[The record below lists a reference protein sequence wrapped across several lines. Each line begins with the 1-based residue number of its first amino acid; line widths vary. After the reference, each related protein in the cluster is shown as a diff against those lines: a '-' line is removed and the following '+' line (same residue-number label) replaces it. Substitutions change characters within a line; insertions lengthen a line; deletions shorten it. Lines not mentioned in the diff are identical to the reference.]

1 MTKKI
6 FGALILVFAVV
17 NIYSFGGGHDSLL
30 FDGSGEVK
38 LLQNSFGDG
47 CNIYVTKVSGVVLGT
62 KVKKEIYEVCGEWDT
77 IYSSTSGT
85 QLVRGDNVSKNQEIK
100 TGEDGFV
107 KMELN
112 DGSVIV
118 LGPKS
123 TILID
128 QEMCETANAMT
139 KIRISAGSLWTLVKK
154 LIGGGKFEVSTD
166 RNGGGVR
173 GTEFTFEITP
183 EKEVIKVYEGTFEV
197 YPLKKNQQLEDSGKE
212 MEQLQKDFEA
222 GKISMEEYT
231 AKMMEFSTKMSNLS
245 EEITK
250 STMVEAGYMVT
261 VTDKISTPE
270 PIPAGETKWFEDP
283 RIK

>member
-1 MTKKI
+1 MTVKI
-6 FGALILVFAVV
+6 LALMLVVFAATS
-17 NIYSFGGGHDSLL
+17 IYSFGGGHDSLL

-38 LLQNSFGDG
+38 FLQNSFGDG
-47 CNIYVTKVSGVVLGT
+47 CNIYVTKVSGFVLGT
-62 KVKKEIYEVCGEWDT
+62 KVKKEIYEVCGQWDT
-77 IYSSTSGT
+77 VYTTLNGAR
-85 QLVRGDNVSKNQEIK
+85 LERGDNVSKNQEIK
-100 TGEDGFV
+100 TGEDGFIR
-107 KMELN
+107 MELN

-118 LGPKS
+118 LGPNS

-128 QEMCETANAMT
+128 QEMCETANAIS
-139 KIRISAGSLWTLVKK
+139 KIRITAGSLWTKVKK
-154 LIGGGKFEVSTD
+154 LLGGGKFEVSTE

-212 MEQLQKDFEA
+212 MEQLQKDFES
-222 GKISMEEYT
+222 GKITMEEYA
-231 AKMMEFSTKMSNLS
+231 AKMTEFGSKMSKLS
-245 EEITK
+245 DEITK
-250 STMVEAGYMVT
+250 STMVEAGFMVT

>member
-17 NIYSFGGGHDSLL
+17 NIFSFGGGHDSLL
-30 FDGSGEVK
+30 FEGSGEVK

-47 CNIYVTKVSGVVLGT
+47 CNIYVTKVSGFVLGT

-77 IYSSTSGT
+77 VYSTKSGV
-85 QLVRGDNVSKNQEIK
+85 QLERGDNVSKN
-100 TGEDGFV
+100 DV
-107 KMELN
+107 
-112 DGSVIV
+112 SVIV
-118 LGPKS
+118 LGPNS

-128 QEMCETANAMT
+128 QEMCETANAIS
-139 KIRISAGSLWTLVKK
+139 KIRITAGSLWTKVKK

-197 YPLKKNQQLEDSGKE
+197 YPLKKNLQLEDSGKE
-212 MEQLQKDFEA
+212 MEQLQKDFES
-222 GKISMEEYT
+222 GKISMDEYT
-231 AKMMEFSTKMSNLS
+231 AKMMEFSNKMSKLS
-245 EEITK
+245 DEITK

-261 VTDKISTPE
+261 VTDKVSTPE
-270 PIPAGETKWFEDP
+270 PIPTGETKWFEDP